1 MNWSQRSNN
10 TFRSLLLSLLLIA
23 MPCFAGQQKK
33 NTSSPPPPSKPA
45 AAPPKP
51 AEAHKPVEAPKPAA
65 KPEAKPAPAPTGGA
79 AHTGSTTPHIAPV
92 GGAKPSTSPT
102 AHPGTSNGVR
112 TGGTPGTRT
121 NGTSP
126 TAKTEAVREYKPPV
140 VVNRPGGGKSVTN
153 AAGHTTSYNPAGKKT
168 SLETSGG
175 TKATFDHNGYIR
187 SIHTRSGMT
196 INHGAH
202 GERRFETRRADGA
215 RIVGFGR
222 GRGYSENQY
231 FRGGHPYIRR
241 TYFYGGRPYAY
252 AYRGYYW
259 HGHPY
264 YGYVPPYYYASA
276 YYGWA
281 FSPWAAP
288 IAFDWGW
295 GAAPWYGFSGYYF
308 APAPVYDSAALWLTD
323 YLLAANLQ
331 AEYEA
336 RAQANA
342 AAAAS
347 DAAATGGQLAI
358 TPEMKQLI
366 ADEVRAQIAA
376 EKAATENP
384 EPDAPVSNTPPR
396 AGQSGPDEV
405 PAALDPSLRT
415 FVVSTVLSESMADGT
430 ECSLSPGDILTRIQD
445 TPDSNQ
451 SVKVVVATSQ
461 RNDCLSGTQVAV
473 AVTDLQDMH
482 NDFRAKISDGL
493 GKLAEN
499 QGKKGIPSGPPADSK
514 PNPNGQARP
523 DLTLEADLKAQQAE
537 ASQAESDVQQASIVT
552 PDSDD

>member
-1 MNWSQRSNN
+1 MNWSQGSNRA
-10 TFRSLLLSLLLIA
+10 FRSLLLFLFLIA
-23 MPCFAGQQKK
+23 MPSFAAAQKK
-33 NTSSPPPPSKPA
+33 NTTPPPPPSKPA
-45 AAPPKP
+45 AAPAKPAAAPKP
-51 AEAHKPVEAPKPAA
+51 AEAPKTEPKPA
-65 KPEAKPAPAPTGGA
+65 PRPTNGA
-79 AHTGSTTPHIAPV
+79 THTGTTTPHTGPM
-92 GGAKPSTSPT
+92 GGARPGTSAT
-102 AHPGTSNGVR
+102 AHPGSSTGVR
-112 TGGTPGTRT
+112 TGVTPGTRT

-126 TAKTEAVREYKPPV
+126 AAKTEPVREYKPPV
-140 VVNRPGGGKSVTN
+140 VVSRPGGGKSVTN
-153 AAGHTTSYNPAGKKT
+153 AAGHTTIYNPTGKKT
-168 SLETSGG
+168 SLETHGG
-175 TKATFDHNGYIR
+175 TKANFDHNGYIKT
-187 SIHTRSGMT
+187 IHTRSGMT
-196 INHGAH
+196 INHGSH
-202 GERRFETRRADGA
+202 GERRFETRRADGG
-215 RIVGFGR
+215 RIVGFGH
-222 GRGYSENQY
+222 GRGYSENRY
-231 FRGGHPYIRR
+231 FRGGHPYMRR
-241 TYFYGGRPYAY
+241 TYFYGGRRYAY

-259 HGHPY
+259 HVHPY

-281 FSPWAAP
+281 FNPWVAP
-288 IAFDWGW
+288 VAFDWGW

-308 APAPVYDSAALWLTD
+308 APSPVYDSAALWLTD

-347 DAAATGGQLAI
+347 GSAAADGQTTI

-384 EPDAPVSNTPPR
+384 EPDAPVTSTPPP

-405 PAALDPSLRT
+405 PAALDPSLKT

-445 TPDSNQ
+445 TPDANQ

-461 RNDCLSGTQVAV
+461 RNDCVAGTQVAV

-482 NDFRAKISDGL
+482 NDFRAKISEGL

-499 QGKKGIPSGPPADSK
+499 QGKNGIPSGPPADSK
-514 PNPNGQARP
+514 PNPNGQAQP
-523 DLTLEADLKAQQAE
+523 DLTVEADLKAQQAE

>member
-1 MNWSQRSNN
+1 MNWSQGSNRA
-10 TFRSLLLSLLLIA
+10 FRSLLLFLFLIA
-23 MPCFAGQQKK
+23 MPSFAAAQKK
-33 NTSSPPPPSKPA
+33 NTTPPPSPSKPA
-45 AAPPKP
+45 AAPAKPAAAPKP
-51 AEAHKPVEAPKPAA
+51 AEAPKTEPKPA
-65 KPEAKPAPAPTGGA
+65 PRPTNGA
-79 AHTGSTTPHIAPV
+79 THTGTTTPHTGPM
-92 GGAKPSTSPT
+92 GGARPGTSAT
-102 AHPGTSNGVR
+102 AHPGSSTGVR
-112 TGGTPGTRT
+112 TGVTPGTRT

-126 TAKTEAVREYKPPV
+126 AAKTEPVREYRPPV

-153 AAGHTTSYNPAGKKT
+153 AAGHTTIYSPTGKKT
-168 SLETSGG
+168 SLETHGG
-175 TKATFDHNGYIR
+175 TKANFDHNGYIKT
-187 SIHTRSGMT
+187 IHTRSGMT
-196 INHGAH
+196 INHGSH
-202 GERRFETRRADGA
+202 GERRFETRRADGG
-215 RIVGFGR
+215 RIVGFGH
-222 GRGYSENQY
+222 GRGYSENRY
-231 FRGGHPYIRR
+231 FRGGHPYMRR
-241 TYFYGGRPYAY
+241 TYFYGGRRYAY

-281 FSPWAAP
+281 FNPWVAP
-288 IAFDWGW
+288 VAFDWGW

-308 APAPVYDSAALWLTD
+308 APSPVYDSAALWLTD

-347 DAAATGGQLAI
+347 GSAAADGQTTI

-384 EPDAPVSNTPPR
+384 EPDAPGTSTPPPT
-396 AGQSGPDEV
+396 GQSGPDEV
-405 PAALDPSLRT
+405 PAALDPSLKT

-445 TPDSNQ
+445 TPDANQ

-461 RNDCLSGTQVAV
+461 RNDCVAGTQVAV

-482 NDFRAKISDGL
+482 NDFRAKITEGL

-499 QGKKGIPSGPPADSK
+499 QGKNGIPSGPPADSK
-514 PNPNGQARP
+514 PNPNGQAQP
-523 DLTLEADLKAQQAE
+523 DLTVEADLKAQQAE